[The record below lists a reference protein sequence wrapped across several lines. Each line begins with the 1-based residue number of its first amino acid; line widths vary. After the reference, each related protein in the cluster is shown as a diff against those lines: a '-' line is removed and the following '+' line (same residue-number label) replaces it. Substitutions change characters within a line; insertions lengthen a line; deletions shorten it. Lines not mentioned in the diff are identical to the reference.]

1 MAHKL
6 GSDPGSPRGKP
17 ESDSDSE
24 DERDVDRGNDPDS
37 SRFGRRTYL
46 KAGAAAA
53 TVAGLGTGLGTAA
66 AAAEREG
73 IAFERVVDAVDDLGM
88 DPTGG
93 QSVTD
98 QIADVPANTL
108 VQFPDGDYLIDE
120 RLDLPRLGNVGFEA
134 IGDATI
140 VGAAGFTNTSWNV
153 RDSAAVYYAGFTH
166 DQSDGAVGHF
176 WRVSD
181 RIEIHDID
189 VVGRGGDWGVEMSP
203 SITDS
208 DGVARIVNYTNKK
221 GSSWA
226 SYSGSGGRMGFY
238 LGPDH
243 SGTAKFVDCDLRE
256 YGNNALYTSR
266 CPGNVQVFDSYFENN
281 NVASVRIGGEGSF
294 VENTRIVVSEDRYTG
309 PRRDEDKAFNMRGV
323 LLEENHKNH
332 GQKAAGAAVRGCEI
346 LVEENPTWAP
356 AIMSWSNGRSIEVT
370 DTTITYENTGGYV
383 ICKEDYSNK
392 ASHPAGEDPRW
403 LRMDNV
409 TITGSGDVPVVV
421 EVEDAD
427 GTEIRNCSIHMTD
440 NDADGIR
447 LMNSDDCVVADTN
460 VVVPGSATD
469 FQNSQVETRNVTH
482 EVPEDDGSTD
492 DGTSDDGTSDDGTSD
507 DGSTD
512 DGTSDGDTDGGFR
525 YDEAEGVHTDLP
537 KELVIEQVESG
548 ARVSYEVEVD
558 GALEAGEWEYPP
570 TVDGTTATGGMGP
583 SYGLDNLYYDGE
595 VTRFEGEN
603 LDLVRVFVADAQT
616 RTIVREVDPLSF
628 PAGDGSTDDGST
640 DDGSTDDGSTDD
652 GSTDDGSTDDGS
664 TDDGSTDDGSTD
676 DGSTDD
682 GSTDDDTALDSVVAF
697 DGSRSDEIC
706 SYRFS
711 VTGEVVADQESDAG
725 ETGDWDRIEDTVG
738 DGAVVGVVHT
748 GVDTYRFSGDL
759 VDLEL
764 RGSAA
769 VTFDDQA

>member
-1 MAHKL
+1 MRIITVAMAHKL
-6 GSDPGSPRGKP
+6 GSDPGTPRGKP
-17 ESDSDSE
+17 ESGSDSDSE
-24 DERDVDRGNDPDS
+24 DKQDADCGGDSES
-37 SRFGRRTYL
+37 SRVDRRTYL

-53 TVAGLGTGLGTAA
+53 TVAALGTGLGTAA

-88 DPTGG
+88 DPTGSR
-93 QSVTD
+93 SVTS
-98 QIADVPANTL
+98 QIADVQSNTL
-108 VQFPDGDYLIDE
+108 VQFPDGEYLIDE

-134 IGDATI
+134 VGDATI
-140 VGAAGFTNTSWNV
+140 VGAAGFTNTSWNI
-153 RDSAAVYYAGFTH
+153 RDSDAVYYAGFTH

-203 SITDS
+203 SITSS
-208 DGVARIVNYTNKK
+208 DGVARIVSYTNAK

-309 PRRDEDKAFNMRGV
+309 PRRDEDEAFNMRGV
-323 LLEENHKNH
+323 LLEENHVNH

-346 LVEENPTWAP
+346 VVEENPTWAP

-370 DTTITYENTGGYV
+370 DTTIAYENSGGYV
-383 ICKEDYSNK
+383 ICKEDYSDK
-392 ASHPAGEDPRW
+392 ASHPPGEDPRW

-409 TITGSGDVPVVV
+409 SVTGSGDVPVVV

-427 GTEIRNCSIHMTD
+427 GTEIRNSSIHMTD

-447 LMNSDDCVVADTN
+447 IMNSDNCVVADTN

-469 FQNSQVETRNVTH
+469 FENSQVETRNVTH
-482 EVPEDDGSTD
+482 EVPTGDTDDGSTD
-492 DGTSDDGTSDDGTSD
+492 DGVTD

-512 DGTSDGDTDGGFR
+512 GDTDDGFR
-525 YDEAEGVHTDLP
+525 YEEAEGVHTDLP
-537 KELVIEQVESG
+537 NELVIEQVKSG
-548 ARVSYEVEVD
+548 ARVSYELEID
-558 GALEAGEWEYPP
+558 GDLEAGEWEYPP

-583 SYGLDNLYYDGE
+583 SYGLDNVYYDGE

-603 LDLVRVFVADAQT
+603 LDLVRVFIADAQT
-616 RTIVREVDPLSF
+616 RTIVREVDPMSF
-628 PAGDGSTDDGST
+628 PADDGGSTDDGTADNESTDDGTADDESTDDGST
-640 DDGSTDDGSTDD
+640 DG
-652 GSTDDGSTDDGS
+652 
-664 TDDGSTDDGSTD
+664 
-676 DGSTDD
+676 
-682 GSTDDDTALDSVVAF
+682 DTALDSVVAF
-697 DGSRSDEIC
+697 DGSRSEEVC

-711 VTGEVVADQESDAG
+711 VTGEVAADEEGDAG
-725 ETGDWDRIEDTVG
+725 ETGDWDRIEDTVE
-738 DGAVVGVVHT
+738 DDAVVGVVHT